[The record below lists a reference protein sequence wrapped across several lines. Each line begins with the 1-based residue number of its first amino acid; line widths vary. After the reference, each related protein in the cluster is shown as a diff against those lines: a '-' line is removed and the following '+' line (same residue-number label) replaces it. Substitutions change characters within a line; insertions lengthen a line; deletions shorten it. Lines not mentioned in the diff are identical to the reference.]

1 MKTLTQRLEPYTTK
15 KQRLE
20 KIEKLIEVL
29 QLETVNGFYHTAW
42 GKKTKAGLI
51 ATIMVILELEEEG
64 EKQ

>member
-1 MKTLTQRLEPYTTK
+1 MKEKLQT
-15 KQRLE
+15 

-29 QLETVNGFYHTAW
+29 QLNTVNGFYQTEW

-64 EKQ
+64 EKQWK